1 MTRLWLWTVTPST
14 VFSVL
19 CHFVILYMV
28 SIEIVSFCRIISLW
42 NFQYRNH
49 VHSITLMSF
58 QIISQNL
65 VQYKAWL
72 DDVQRLRTV
81 TSLDVSAV
89 AGHHAMPAALLLFL
103 MSRSTL
109 QTLLSC
115 VKRGKPVLLNLLSNL
130 TGTWRRNDVVLTPM
144 RHHVA
149 STSILCRFKVVCLLG
164 MKVRIHDKKFVYIIA
179 NKCMAECIYIV

>member
-89 AGHHAMPAALLLFL
+89 AGHHAMPAALLLQMGTALFFL
-103 MSRSTL
+103 LFVCYPGRCNPATMGFTL
-109 QTLLSC
+109 
-115 VKRGKPVLLNLLSNL
+115 KGKNLLLPKNWNYL
-130 TGTWRRNDVVLTPM
+130 RRLHNT
-144 RHHVA
+144 
-149 STSILCRFKVVCLLG
+149 LCER
-164 MKVRIHDKKFVYIIA
+164 
-179 NKCMAECIYIV
+179 

>member
-1 MTRLWLWTVTPST
+1 MTRLWLWTVTTST

-28 SIEIVSFCRIISLW
+28 SIEIVAFCRITSLW

-81 TSLDVSAV
+81 TSLDVSPV
-89 AGHHAMPAALLLFL
+89 AGHHAMPAALLFNVA
-103 MSRSTL
+103 RE
-109 QTLLSC
+109 QE
-115 VKRGKPVLLNLLSNL
+115 VLGHRRSNL
-130 TGTWRRNDVVLTPM
+130 WAVELGIFCSDVYGKISAAPFVILSSIIQSPLPYRR
-144 RHHVA
+144 
-149 STSILCRFKVVCLLG
+149 SIP
-164 MKVRIHDKKFVYIIA
+164 DK
-179 NKCMAECIYIV
+179 

>member
-1 MTRLWLWTVTPST
+1 MTRLWLWTVTLST
-14 VFSVL
+14 VFFSVL

-89 AGHHAMPAALLLFL
+89 AGHHAMPAALLFNCYWRQNGCQYFSSQNKSSSSERDSL
-103 MSRSTL
+103 TL
-109 QTLLSC
+109 C
-115 VKRGKPVLLNLLSNL
+115 NMH
-130 TGTWRRNDVVLTPM
+130 LTPCNM
-144 RHHVA
+144 QK
-149 STSILCRFKVVCLLG
+149 ILHGYSSAKWLG
-164 MKVRIHDKKFVYIIA
+164 VFLGI
-179 NKCMAECIYIV
+179 